1 MSSWKDTSTV
11 TVILHKAHLS
21 SLEKFRNYTGTVDNH
36 IFIFCRHSLIQNK
49 KIDMTFIVQ
58 GSKTDLEIIF
68 LPLCRNFQTSALRKR
83 VKIAQ

>member
-21 SLEKFRNYTGTVDNH
+21 SLEKFRNYTGTGTVDNH

-49 KIDMTFIVQ
+49 K
-58 GSKTDLEIIF
+58 
-68 LPLCRNFQTSALRKR
+68 N
-83 VKIAQ
+83 

>member
-21 SLEKFRNYTGTVDNH
+21 SLEKFRNYTVDNH

-49 KIDMTFIVQ
+49 KIEMTFIVQ
-58 GSKTDLEIIF
+58 GSKRIWKSYFCPSVEIF
-68 LPLCRNFQTSALRKR
+68 RQVHCARE
-83 VKIAQ
+83 